1 LKRHVKK
8 NVKTYRKRCPSFH
21 FSPLWNC

>member
-1 LKRHVKK
+1 MSK
-8 NVKTYRKRCPSFH
+8 NVKKRRKRCPSFH